1 MKGRFCRFPHRL
13 GLFTQPLPRFTKWWY
28 PLPAKG
34 VKFTKKQTQSMMKT
48 ANTTFRK
55 SLLLLAFV
63 FMLNSAF
70 APSRDEAKETQSIML
85 AILLDTS
92 NSMDGLIDQAK
103 SQLWKIVN
111 ELAAAKCTDGRKPSI
126 KIALYE
132 YGNDNLPSAEGYIRM
147 VSPLTDDLDLIS
159 EKLFALRTNG
169 GSEFCGQVINTSLK
183 QLNWSESRA
192 DLKMIFIAGNEP
204 FTQGSVSYRAA
215 CGLANEKDVVVNT
228 IHCGDFDEGIHG
240 SWKEGADLTGGN
252 YMSIEQDRKTV
263 YVPTPYDDR
272 IAVLNDAL
280 NKTYVFY
287 GQSGEK
293 KREAQAIQDSNAASY
308 GQSNKV
314 ERAVSK
320 SSHAYRNSSWDLVD
334 AAKEDESVIVK
345 AKPEELPAEMKNMSG
360 EQRKAYVKRKADERA
375 SIQAEIQSLS
385 KKRQQY
391 IATHTPAE
399 AANNTLDAAMLK
411 AIRDKARTK
420 NLSF

>member
-1 MKGRFCRFPHRL
+1 
-13 GLFTQPLPRFTKWWY
+13 
-28 PLPAKG
+28 
-34 VKFTKKQTQSMMKT
+34 MKT

-55 SLLLLAFV
+55 SLLLLALV

-70 APSRDEAKETQSIML
+70 APSRDAKEPQRIML

-111 ELAAAKCTDGRKPSI
+111 ELSAAKCADGQKPSI

-132 YGNDNLPSAEGYIRM
+132 YGNDNLPSSEGYIRM
-147 VSPLTDDLDLIS
+147 VSALTDDLDLIS

-169 GSEFCGQVINTSLK
+169 GNEFCGQVIGTSLK

-204 FTQGSVSYRAA
+204 FTQGTVSYRAA
-215 CGLANEKDVVVNT
+215 CALAKEKDVVVNT
-228 IHCGDFDEGIHG
+228 IHCGNFDEGIRG
-240 SWKEGADLTGGN
+240 SWKDGADITGGN

-272 IAVLNDAL
+272 IAALNDEL
-280 NKTYVFY
+280 NKTYVYY
-287 GQSGEK
+287 GESGEK

-334 AAKEDESVIVK
+334 AAKEDESVIAQ
-345 AKPEELPAEMKNMSG
+345 AKPEQLPAEMKNMTTD
-360 EQRKAYVKRKADERA
+360 QRKAYVKQKAAERA
-375 SIQAEIQSLS
+375 NIQREIQNLN
-385 KKRQQY
+385 KKRQEY
-391 IATHTPAE
+391 IVQHTPAE
-399 AANNTLDAAMLK
+399 AADNMLDAAMLK
-411 AIRDKARTK
+411 AIREKARLK